1 MGKFSW
7 SVLTLLLLSSLTM
20 LDTPGDLIPVVPAAS
35 TIPWTRRRSQI
46 LNFLHR
52 GPVSFTTLVYDTNV
66 GDISPL
72 SSYFNPQRIS
82 EKELNCKF
90 GQYPV
95 NGGVHPEEVKRIGSE
110 PVVMPRLLLYP
121 ERRPELPQR
130 SLARVQAEEV
140 KPSEVE
146 QNRFQEIEDSNGYP
160 PARLD
165 QDQVKV
171 QRTLNWVLSQD
182 KKTPQEVSGSSE
194 ELTRTNSTPDL
205 FLGLANPKSFLE
217 DPLLDLRQTKTVPS
231 TTLTAALEMDSKWS
245 SWDTDLAW

>member
-52 GPVSFTTLVYDTNV
+52 GSVSFTTLVYDTNV

-95 NGGVHPEEVKRIGSE
+95 NGGVHPEEKRIGSE

-121 ERRPELPQR
+121 ERRPEHQPRALIRIKP
-130 SLARVQAEEV
+130 EEV
-140 KPSEVE
+140 KPKEIV
-146 QNRFQEIEDSNGYP
+146 QDRFQEVEDTNDYS
-160 PARLD
+160 AAKLD

-171 QRTLNWVLSQD
+171 QRTINWVLGQD
-182 KKTPQEVSGSSE
+182 KKCPQGVTGSSE
-194 ELTRTNSTPDL
+194 ELTRTNSNPDL
-205 FLGLANPKSFLE
+205 YLGLLNPSFD
-217 DPLLDLRQTKTVPS
+217 DPLLDPRQTKTVPS

-245 SWDTDLAW
+245 SWETDLAW

>member
-35 TIPWTRRRSQI
+35 TIPWTKRRSQI

-121 ERRPELPQR
+121 ERRPEQQPRALVRIQP
-130 SLARVQAEEV
+130 EEV
-140 KPSEVE
+140 KPREVVQE
-146 QNRFQEIEDSNGYP
+146 RFQEVKDANAYP
-160 PARLD
+160 AAKLD

-171 QRTLNWVLSQD
+171 QRTVNWVLSQD
-182 KKTPQEVSGSSE
+182 KKFPQGVTGSSK
-194 ELTRTNSTPDL
+194 ELTRSDSNPDL
-205 FLGLANPKSFLE
+205 FLGLFNPSFE
-217 DPLLDLRQTKTVPS
+217 DPLLDPRQTKTVPS
-231 TTLTAALEMDSKWS
+231 ATLTATLEMDSKWP
-245 SWDTDLAW
+245 SWESDLAW